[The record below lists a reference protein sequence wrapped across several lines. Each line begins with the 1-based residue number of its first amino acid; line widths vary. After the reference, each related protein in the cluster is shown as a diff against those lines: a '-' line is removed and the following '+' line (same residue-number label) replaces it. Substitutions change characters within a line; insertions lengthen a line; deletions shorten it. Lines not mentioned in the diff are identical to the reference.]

1 MKGSWAWLLV
11 GCIGSCSV
19 TAGSKSVDMILRVL
33 VDAPPPCTVTGAEVE
48 FGNVVITRIGGVNYK
63 RPMITSLS
71 VTTWP
76 WMTCVYRCRR
86 QRS

>member
-33 VDAPPPCTVTGAEVE
+33 VDAPPPCTVTGAEV
-48 FGNVVITRIGGVNYK
+48 GSV
-63 RPMITSLS
+63 MLSLPEL
-71 VTTWP
+71 VA
-76 WMTCVYRCRR
+76 
-86 QRS
+86 